1 MVADTPMQEDFSEGC
16 PNHPRA
22 ACGSN
27 DMFMNYMDYSN
38 DACMNIYTQ
47 GQRIRMRAI
56 FSPGG
61 VWNTFI
67 TSPLDDAAKLVLQ
80 SENKGSREY
89 QEYSFNTP
97 PHRIRV
103 FDIVG
108 AERLCVE
115 NVPEGNRHELDI
127 SHLTPGVYVVH
138 LEHRNGTVVRQLRV
152 D

>member
-1 MVADTPMQEDFSEGC
+1 LAT
-16 PNHPRA
+16 
-22 ACGSN
+22 
-27 DMFMNYMDYSN
+27 
-38 DACMNIYTQ
+38 
-47 GQRIRMRAI
+47 
-56 FSPGG
+56 
-61 VWNTFI
+61 
-67 TSPLDDAAKLVLQ
+67 
-80 SENKGSREY
+80 ENKEARDY
-89 QEYSFNTP
+89 QEYSFNSP

-115 NVPEGNRHELDI
+115 NVPEGNRLELDI